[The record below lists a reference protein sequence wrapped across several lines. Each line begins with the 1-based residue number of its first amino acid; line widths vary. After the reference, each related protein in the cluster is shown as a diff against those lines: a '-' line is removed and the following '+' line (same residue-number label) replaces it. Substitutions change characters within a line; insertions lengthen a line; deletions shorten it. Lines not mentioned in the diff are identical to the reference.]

1 MPGGG
6 RGRAR
11 TSGSTTDRIIA
22 VSRETPS
29 LSSARILVTGAGGQL
44 GRELID
50 VLTGDEVHGLDHRAL
65 DVGDRHA
72 VVAAVERVRP
82 SWIINAAAFNDV
94 DGAEREVEQAFKVN
108 ASGPGYLAGAAA
120 RVGAGIVHIS
130 TDYVFDGRKGAPYVE
145 SDRPNP
151 LSAYGRSKYEGELQV
166 LGSEASACVL
176 RTAWLYGR
184 WGKNFV
190 KAILAAAEGG
200 GPLKVVADQVGSPTW
215 TRHLANAISQ
225 LIRTPARGLFHVAN
239 GGACSRFEFA
249 RAIVWGRVEVLPI
262 TSAEAAR
269 PAPRP
274 ANSSLASE
282 RWEAAGLRPLPPWS
296 AALAEFLREEK

>member
-1 MPGGG
+1 M
-6 RGRAR
+6 
-11 TSGSTTDRIIA
+11 
-22 VSRETPS
+22 
-29 LSSARILVTGAGGQL
+29 TGAGGQL

-50 VLTGDEVHGLDHRAL
+50 VLTADEVHGLDHRAL
-65 DVGDRHA
+65 DIGDRHA
-72 VVAAVERVRP
+72 VFAAVERVWP

-94 DGAEREVEQAFKVN
+94 DGAEREAEQAFKVN
-108 ASGPGYLAGAAA
+108 ASGPGYLADAAA

-130 TDYVFDGRKGAPYVE
+130 TDYVFDGRKGAPYRE
-145 SDRPNP
+145 SDRPDP
-151 LSAYGRSKYEGELQV
+151 LSVYGRSKYEGELQV

-176 RTAWLYGR
+176 RTAWLYGT

-215 TRHLANAISQ
+215 TRHLANAIGQ

-249 RAIVWGRVEVLPI
+249 RAIVAGRVEVLPI

-282 RWEAAGLRPLPPWS
+282 RWEAAGFRRLPEWS
-296 AALAEFLREEK
+296 VALAEYLRE